1 MPAMTLKKSLM
12 AAGFLFV
19 LFVVATAA
27 TIRPDPLGIFP
38 PPEESLK
45 ETRTVLEPL
54 DGRYMEHVTL
64 YGDGPGT
71 IGFTVNLPAASPSG
85 KLPLLIVLGGLE
97 TGENNIR
104 YIKYAGDNAIIG
116 YDWPMPLHFPAGKDL
131 LLQSP
136 GLYRRL
142 LTIPGQVASM
152 IVWLRRQ
159 PWADATR
166 VSLLGYSLGAL
177 ALPVVERFVERNGH
191 SIGWTIIAYG
201 GAPFGSLL
209 SGSDYIKP
217 AWLQNVLVPVIDAA
231 LTPFQPAVH
240 LPHLKSRFLVLEGK
254 EDEFV
259 PEEAR
264 RNLREAVPEPKTVVV
279 FEGTHIGVGAKHL
292 DLLQRIIET
301 SRSWLIENGAVNPP

>member
-1 MPAMTLKKSLM
+1 MNTRKSPLI
-12 AAGFLFV
+12 AGLFIALFV
-19 LFVVATAA
+19 ALTAA
-27 TIRPDPLGIFP
+27 TIGLNPLWVFP
-38 PPEESLK
+38 SSKRELK
-45 ETRTVLEPL
+45 AEKKVLEPL
-54 DGRYMEHVTL
+54 DGRYLEHVTL
-64 YGDGPGT
+64 QSSGLGA
-71 IGFTVNLPAASPSG
+71 IGFTVNLPSAAPSR

-116 YDWPMPLHFPAGKDL
+116 YDWPMPLHFPAGNEL
-131 LLQSP
+131 LLQAP

-152 IVWLRRQ
+152 IDWLRRQ

-177 ALPVVERFVERNGH
+177 ALPVVEHFVQQDGQPA
-191 SIGWTIIAYG
+191 GWAIIAYG

-209 SGSDYIKP
+209 TANDYIKP
-217 AWLQNVLVPVIDAA
+217 AWLQSVLVPVIDTA
-231 LTPFQPAVH
+231 LYPFQPAVH
-240 LPHLKSRFLVLEGK
+240 LPHLKSRFLVLEGR
-254 EDEFV
+254 EDEFI
-259 PEEAR
+259 PERAR

-279 FEGTHIGVGAKHL
+279 FEGTHIGAGPKHL

-301 SRSWLIENGAVNPP
+301 SRTWLIENGAVNPP